1 MATQRVVLDGRGNNI
16 LSLFKANMSELGALN
31 QLAAS
36 TDDVGVYHGPDKDVN
51 INYPRSGTSYNRMGR
66 GVGPYEGYYV
76 REITLKRDEYDD
88 LTGLFKTQSGVNTIL
103 SQADNEGQTERPF
116 EESSAYSFHG
126 KSNSTLLQQYGMYS
140 DESGVADPSKFMEL
154 KGRKSLFTLLEET
167 RAAFFDD
174 KGKPVYRSPTPTT
187 AGSWWRRASSV
198 SNEYFGGN
206 NNDTQSYDYK
216 YMSQQGRSFVDA
228 PTKSDVENQN
238 LMGFVLGQALGQSVS
253 IETRIKNEAHQITR
267 DYYADL
273 IADTDDDNLKRYYQ
287 GLLNKISPHGSAGER
302 VSQLYVP
309 GWGRPAENWIM
320 PKPLA
325 ENLNQ
330 NILLPP
336 SSGTNDP
343 VGMPGYEGNGEG
355 IPGFGDTAA
364 TFRSLYTRNRAGAA
378 GGVNVANP
386 VFNNGKIAGAPINL
400 LQEPLVNRSAL
411 YGDDWNNAQPT
422 NEDEVLFSFEKDDAQ
437 YLTYPKLQ
445 AGFRSNGPS
454 SQKFPSEIEPAVI
467 DVSNGAVSDSPA
479 QQGADVSVRA
489 KQNAL
494 QVVSWGNGQHF
505 PFTFSTVNKKNNRLQ
520 VCFLQAAMQ
529 SLSESYTPTWA
540 SKHFFGR
547 SEQVH
552 TYTFTDRTID
562 LSFSIYADEMRQ
574 LQNVYERVLWLSQQ
588 TYPDY
593 DDSNRLSQGP
603 IVALRVGDLF
613 QYKAGII
620 RSLSYDWLFA
630 GGKWEVTSGIRMP
643 LGCTVTMS
651 YQIIHDTMPNRD
663 TDFYA
668 GVAGGLNAAT
678 MRSPRVTGPTGGN
691 AFDPFNE
698 LANVGDIGLG
708 NRFLPDSN
716 LDSKNN
722 QVPYLDWVG
731 DENYTS
737 QFPTLAALGQMIPGT
752 AEFDDFM
759 KSLDQS
765 ADPHAPEGSARGGS
779 VPAES

>member
-1 MATQRVVLDGRGNNI
+1 
-16 LSLFKANMSELGALN
+16 
-31 QLAAS
+31 
-36 TDDVGVYHGPDKDVN
+36 
-51 INYPRSGTSYNRMGR
+51 
-66 GVGPYEGYYV
+66 
-76 REITLKRDEYDD
+76 
-88 LTGLFKTQSGVNTIL
+88 
-103 SQADNEGQTERPF
+103 
-116 EESSAYSFHG
+116 
-126 KSNSTLLQQYGMYS
+126 
-140 DESGVADPSKFMEL
+140 
-154 KGRKSLFTLLEET
+154 
-167 RAAFFDD
+167 
-174 KGKPVYRSPTPTT
+174 
-187 AGSWWRRASSV
+187 
-198 SNEYFGGN
+198 
-206 NNDTQSYDYK
+206 
-216 YMSQQGRSFVDA
+216 
-228 PTKSDVENQN
+228 
-238 LMGFVLGQALGQSVS
+238 
-253 IETRIKNEAHQITR
+253 
-267 DYYADL
+267 
-273 IADTDDDNLKRYYQ
+273 
-287 GLLNKISPHGSAGER
+287 
-302 VSQLYVP
+302 
-309 GWGRPAENWIM
+309 
-320 PKPLA
+320 
-325 ENLNQ
+325 
-330 NILLPP
+330 
-336 SSGTNDP
+336 
-343 VGMPGYEGNGEG
+343 
-355 IPGFGDTAA
+355 
-364 TFRSLYTRNRAGAA
+364 
-378 GGVNVANP
+378 
-386 VFNNGKIAGAPINL
+386 
-400 LQEPLVNRSAL
+400 
-411 YGDDWNNAQPT
+411 
-422 NEDEVLFSFEKDDAQ
+422 
-437 YLTYPKLQ
+437 
-445 AGFRSNGPS
+445 
-454 SQKFPSEIEPAVI
+454 
-467 DVSNGAVSDSPA
+467 
-479 QQGADVSVRA
+479 
-489 KQNAL
+489 
-494 QVVSWGNGQHF
+494 
-505 PFTFSTVNKKNNRLQ
+505 
-520 VCFLQAAMQ
+520 MQ

-643 LGCTVTMS
+643 QGCTVTMS

-663 TDFYA
+663 TDFYG
-668 GVAGGLNAAT
+668 GVAGGLNAGT
-678 MRSPRVTGPTGGN
+678 MRSRRVTGPTGGN